1 MLPNIQ
7 SLKNELQ
14 EVINRHIRSESHRK
28 MGALSLSPV
37 HIIHEGDRMKT
48 VRADGTMDV
57 SGMQT
62 ATGEV
67 SIPTSK
73 VGTLTGEERT
83 RLIEELSDGM
93 ARQMAMLFYGE
104 IDRVLEGTGQVVNQA
119 GLTPVESV
127 FSVFEKVHLDF
138 DESGN
143 IKDVVISAGAEAV
156 EGLRKVEEQ
165 IASDPALS
173 QRWEALLEKKREE
186 WRAREA
192 SRKLVG

>member
-14 EVINRHIRSESHRK
+14 EIINRHIRSESHRK

-37 HIIHEGDRMKT
+37 QIIHEGDQMRT
-48 VRADGTMDV
+48 LRADGSSDV
-57 SGMQT
+57 SDMKM
-62 ATGEV
+62 ASGEV

-73 VGTLTGEERT
+73 VGTLTIEERAK
-83 RLIEELSDGM
+83 LIDELSEGM
-93 ARQMAMLFYGE
+93 AKQMATHFYGE
-104 IDRVLEGTGQVVNQA
+104 IDRVLEATGQVVSQA
-119 GLTPVESV
+119 GMTPLESV
-127 FSVFEKVHLDF
+127 FAVFEKVHLDF

-143 IKDVVISAGAEAV
+143 IKGLVISAGAGAI
-156 EGLRKVEEQ
+156 EGLKKVEEQ
-165 IASDPALS
+165 ITSDPAIS
-173 QRWEALLEKKREE
+173 QRWEELMERKREE